1 MKPVRDVLVGMGEI
15 VATKDSSVI
24 LTALGLG
31 SCIGIFAY
39 ESRSLVACC
48 AHVVLPR
55 TTGVYEAQYPAKSM
69 DTAFDNILQSMDAM
83 TNGSR
88 FISWALLGG
97 AQLFTGLAQVS
108 IMDIGARNIASA
120 KEQMAQRN
128 INPVFTDFGGN
139 KGRTAKLYVHDGI
152 LCMRRLGQPE
162 QKLADMRRNR
172 ALTDVNNA

>member
-15 VATKDSSVI
+15 VVTKDTDVI

-31 SCIGIFAY
+31 SCIGVFAY
-39 ESRSLVACC
+39 ESRSMVACC

-55 TTGVYEAQYPAKSM
+55 AAGAYDAQFPAKSM
-69 DTAFDNILQSMDAM
+69 DTAFDNIFKLMGEM

-97 AQLFTGLAQVS
+97 AQLFSGLAQVS

-120 KEQMAQRN
+120 KEQMAVRN
-128 INPVFTDFGGN
+128 ISPVFTEFGGN
-139 KGRTAKLYVHDGI
+139 KGRTVKLYVNDGV
-152 LCMRRLGQPE
+152 LSMRRLGQPE
-162 QKLADMRRNR
+162 QRLADMRRNV
-172 ALTDVNNA
+172 ALTDVASI